1 MFMETDQAIA
11 IYQHKPAAPMP
22 AVQLVNASE
31 TSTHPFGALRGAASF
46 ASGIART
53 FFASRLWLT
62 PQAITAV
69 LAVLFFAA
77 ALWFTWRKSPSS
89 PPIAADLLQRAIAN
103 ADAMAARPDQV
114 LHRTINLEERRV
126 AQASV
131 CDGCGELIARR
142 RIEVWQSAEKGVTAR
157 RLYDERGA
165 LVAGDWRR
173 ADGVQTLYHHG
184 AQPKLQLAPERRG
197 TTELSFENAWELSPS
212 AKEFSSLI
220 GQISS

>member
-103 ADAMAARPDQV
+103 EDAMAARTDQV
-114 LHRTINLEERRV
+114 LHRTINLAERSSSGAVITQRK
-126 AQASV
+126 
-131 CDGCGELIARR
+131 
-142 RIEVWQSAEKGVTAR
+142 IEIWQSAENGITAR
-157 RLYDERGA
+157 RLYDENNA
-165 LVAGDWRR
+165 LIAGDWRR
-173 ADGVQTLYHHG
+173 SDGVQTLYHHK
-184 AQPKLQLAPERRG
+184 APPQLQLAPDKRAA
-197 TTELSFENAWELSPS
+197 TSLTFDDVWQLDPS
-212 AKEFSSLI
+212 AKVFSSL
-220 GQISS
+220 